1 MDPASWKLTGVG
13 KFSPSIQVDACSL
26 TLIGE
31 LMSQVFSFTWS
42 KLTMEKDIFTP
53 GICGGLPQ
61 GDFSSSGLWEGPSEG
76 TIFQPQEFMLINW
89 LSLLNSPI
97 QRSFK
102 TLFPHSKMSDDE
114 NDSGKCVATS
124 CNVNSNL
131 DHLIVADKVVI
142 AVLIKPLFLR
152 RRQMDETKSP
162 AKRE

>member
-13 KFSPSIQVDACSL
+13 KFSPRIQRDACSL

-61 GDFSSSGLWEGPSEG
+61 GDFSSSGLWGGPSEG
-76 TIFQPQEFMLINW
+76 AIFQPQEFMLINW
-89 LSLLNSPI
+89 LSLLNAL
-97 QRSFK
+97 QRAFK

-124 CNVNSNL
+124 HNVNSNL
-131 DHLIVADKVVI
+131 DHLIVADKVI
-142 AVLIKPLFLR
+142 TAVLIKPLFLWR
-152 RRQMDETKSP
+152 REMDETKSP
-162 AKRE
+162 AKGE